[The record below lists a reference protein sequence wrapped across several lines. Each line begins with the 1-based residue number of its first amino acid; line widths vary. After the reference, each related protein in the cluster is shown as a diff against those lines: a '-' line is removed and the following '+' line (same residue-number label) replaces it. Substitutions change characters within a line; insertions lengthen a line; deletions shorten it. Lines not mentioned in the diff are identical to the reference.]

1 MSETAVTAK
10 PVAKAAAPTEPTP
23 MRAQKLRDVLAKKC
37 LQNSFKSIGYKI
49 DWLEHK
55 ADSPVTIADVMA
67 PAYWAN
73 VAAMVAKNPLGTQHD
88 RIGSRIIVDT
98 PDFVADL
105 RINAIVLDAMN
116 NPCGLDLTCVG
127 PAQDKNGKGC
137 PRDVKTGMP
146 WVDPAKAE

>member
-1 MSETAVTAK
+1 MSETAVAK
-10 PVAKAAAPTEPTP
+10 PAAKTAPAPAEPTP
-23 MRAQKLRDVLAKKC
+23 IRQQKLRDVLVKKC
-37 LQNSFKSIGYKI
+37 LQSAFKTIGYRI

-55 ADSPVTIADVMA
+55 SDVSVTFAEVMD

-73 VAAMVAKNPLGTQHD
+73 VATLVAKDPMNTRPD

-105 RINAIVLDAMN
+105 RINDIVRDAMT
-116 NPCGLDLTCVG
+116 NPAGLVVVCVG
-127 PAQDKNGKGC
+127 PAQDKNGKAC
-137 PRDVKTGMP
+137 ARDVKTGMP

>member
-1 MSETAVTAK
+1 MSETAVAK
-10 PVAKAAAPTEPTP
+10 PAAKTPAPAEPTP
-23 MRAQKLRDVLAKKC
+23 MRAQKLRDVQVKKC
-37 LQNSFKSIGYKI
+37 LQSAFKTIGYRI

-55 ADSPVTIADVMA
+55 SDVSVTFAEVMD

-73 VAAMVAKNPLGTQHD
+73 VATLVAKDPMNTRPD

-105 RINAIVLDAMN
+105 RINDIVRDAMT
-116 NPCGLDLTCVG
+116 NPAGLVVVCVG
-127 PAQDKNGKGC
+127 PAQDKNGKAC
-137 PRDVKTGMP
+137 ARDVKTGMP